1 MATVLLFNIDDNKG
15 IRIKNLCR
23 KLYFEYRDVEKAE
36 FGQKLGCLLG
46 SEDGGSPTDASDF
59 DEEMLYL
66 ADIDSGMLSIFLAQ
80 LRRIKAPV
88 ALKAVKT
95 DTNVGYTAYELYREI
110 SAERAAIA
118 RGEQAHKTDS

>member
-23 KLYFEYRDVEKAE
+23 RLYFECRDVEKSD
-36 FGQKLGCLLG
+36 FGRTMGYLL
-46 SEDGGSPTDASDF
+46 SEDGDPAVREGADF

-66 ADIDSGMLSIFLAQ
+66 ADIDGGMLSIFLAQ

-88 ALKAVKT
+88 ALKAVRT
-95 DTNVGYTAYELYREI
+95 DTNAGFTACELYREL
-110 SAERAAIA
+110 SAERDAIA
-118 RGEQAHKTDS
+118 NGGTFHQK